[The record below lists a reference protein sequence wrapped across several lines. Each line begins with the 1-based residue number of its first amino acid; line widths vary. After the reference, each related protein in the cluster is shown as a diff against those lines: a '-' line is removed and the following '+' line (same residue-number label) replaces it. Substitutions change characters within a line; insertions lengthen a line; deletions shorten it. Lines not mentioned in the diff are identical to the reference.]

1 MERTIQKLNHTDL
14 DIGPYNRK
22 IPYNY
27 YHNVLDLFFEMLFE
41 IDICSM
47 NQI

>member
-1 MERTIQKLNHTDL
+1 MEKTIQKLNHTDSN
-14 DIGPYNRK
+14 IGPYNRK
-22 IPYNY
+22 ILNNC

-41 IDICSM
+41 IDICSI